1 MKPGRLLERPSMF
14 AACES
19 LSGFRLLRA
28 RATALMLAWALF
40 APVVATAQLVNIE
53 TAGQG
58 NLVIMTASAEMQ
70 VDPRTVWKVITD
82 YDHLAQF
89 IPDMRSSRVLQ
100 RDGDSLLV
108 EQTGTFGFLFFKQ
121 AIEVKLSVVESPPLR
136 IVARAVGGNF
146 REMEG
151 IYELESLP
159 AGRVRLSYSGR
170 MVPEFPIPPL
180 IGRIVVR
187 RVLVKQF
194 TAMVNEII
202 RRDALVRAAEQP
214 R

>member
-1 MKPGRLLERPSMF
+1 ML

-19 LSGFRLLRA
+19 LSGFGLQA
-28 RATALMLAWALF
+28 RATAVMLAWALF
-40 APVVATAQLVNIE
+40 APVVATAQMVNIE
-53 TAGQG
+53 TAGHG
-58 NLVIMTASAEMQ
+58 NLVTMTASAEMQ

-100 RDGDSLLV
+100 RDGDNLMV
-108 EQTGTFGFLFFKQ
+108 EQTGIFGFLFFQQ
-121 AIEVKLSVVESPPLR
+121 AIEVKLAVVESPPLR

-151 IYELESLP
+151 IYELETLP
-159 AGRVRLSYSGR
+159 AGGVRLSYSGR
-170 MVPEFPIPPL
+170 MVPDFSIPPL

-202 RRDALVRAAEQP
+202 RRDALARASDQP